1 MGNFGGDTRTALM
14 GRPLWQVGLAA
25 MIVAAVV
32 AEVFGLLA
40 RAIDVPMEAPAMGGD
55 EAEKIFVG
63 GFVVATFFYGVIG
76 ILVAVGL
83 ARWARNPA
91 RAWLVVA
98 PVGTAL
104 SLLAPIMAE
113 DTETATKVVL
123 ALSHLLVAAIMI
135 PPIAQRLAVLEGDR
149 PEVAEAPAD

>member
-1 MGNFGGDTRTALM
+1 MGSFGEDTRTALM
-14 GRPLWQVGLAA
+14 ARPLWQVGLAA
-25 MIVAAVV
+25 MVVAAVV

-40 RAIDVPMEAPAMGGD
+40 RAIDVPLEAPAMGGD

-76 ILVAVGL
+76 IVVAVGL
-83 ARWARNPA
+83 ARWVSNAART
-91 RAWLVVA
+91 WLVVA
-98 PVGTAL
+98 SVGTAL
-104 SLLAPIMAE
+104 SLIAPITAK

-135 PPIAQRLAVLEGDR
+135 PLIAQRLAVLEGDQ
-149 PEVAEAPAD
+149 PEVAETPVD

>member
-1 MGNFGGDTRTALM
+1 MGTFGGDTRTALM
-14 GRPLWQVGLAA
+14 ARSLWQVGLVA

-40 RAIDVPMEAPAMGGD
+40 RAIDVPMEAPAMGGG

-83 ARWARNPA
+83 ARWASNPA

-98 PVGTAL
+98 SVGTAL
-104 SLLAPIMAE
+104 SLLAPITAK

-135 PPIAQRLAVLEGDR
+135 PLIAQRLAVLKSDR
-149 PEVAEAPAD
+149 PEVAETPAD